1 MNIAPNFQREKRLA
15 LFIDYDN
22 LAVGM
27 KNSSSKRFQIELI
40 LDRVLEKGK
49 ILVKRAYADWSAYR
63 EGRLELHEAAV
74 ELVEIPR
81 KRVGAKNS
89 ADIRMVVDALDLAFS
104 RTHIDS
110 FVLVTGD
117 SDFSP
122 LVTKLREHDR
132 EVIGIG
138 LKSATSALL
147 LENCDEFIF
156 YEDLLK
162 RTTVETPVRGRSDL
176 TKTQRETFD
185 LVVETARALLR
196 EGRDTVW
203 ASMIKQTIRR
213 KKPSFDE
220 SVHDYGSFSE
230 LLEDMEEKGLLQ
242 LTKDPKSGSLVVTAV
257 TGRQERA

>member
-1 MNIAPNFQREKRLA
+1 MNISPHSQREKRLA

-27 KNSSSKRFQIELI
+27 KNSSGKRFQIEPI
-40 LDRVLEKGK
+40 LDRALEKGK

-132 EVIGIG
+132 EVVGIG
-138 LKSATSALL
+138 LRSASSALL
-147 LENCDEFIF
+147 IENCDEFIF
-156 YEDLLK
+156 YEDLLR

-176 TKTQRETFD
+176 TKSQKEAFD
-185 LVVETARALLR
+185 LVMDVARALLR

-220 SVHDYGSFSE
+220 SMHDYSSFSE
-230 LLEDMEEKGLLQ
+230 LLEDMEQKGLVE
-242 LTKDPKSGSLVVTAV
+242 LTKDTKSGSLVVTSV
-257 TGRQERA
+257 STRQERA

>member
-1 MNIAPNFQREKRLA
+1 MSTVGTAPREKRIA

-27 KNSSSKRFQIELI
+27 KNSSHKRFQIDLI

-49 ILVKRAYADWSAYR
+49 ILVKRAYADWSGYR
-63 EGRLELHEAAV
+63 EGKAELHEAAV

-81 KRVGAKNS
+81 KRVGGKNS

-104 RTHIDS
+104 RTFIDS

-138 LKSATSALL
+138 MKAATSTLL
-147 LENCDEFIF
+147 IENCDEFIF
-156 YEDLLK
+156 YEDLLR
-162 RTTVETPVRGRSDL
+162 RTVNQPPMKGRSDL
-176 TKTQRETFD
+176 SKPQKEAFD
-185 LVVETARALLR
+185 IVVDVARALLR

-220 SVHDYGSFSE
+220 SYHDYSSFSE
-230 LLEDMEEKGLLQ
+230 LLLDMEAKGILELQ
-242 LTKDPKSGSLVVTAV
+242 KDNKSGSLVVTGVVA
-257 TGRQERA
+257 R

>member
-1 MNIAPNFQREKRLA
+1 MSNVGTAPREKRLA

-27 KNSSSKRFQIELI
+27 KNSSHKRFQIDLI

-63 EGRLELHEAAV
+63 EGKSELHEAAV

-81 KRVGAKNS
+81 KRVGGKNS

-104 RTHIDS
+104 RTYIDS

-138 LKSATSALL
+138 MKAATSRLL
-147 LENCDEFIF
+147 IENCDEFIF
-156 YEDLLK
+156 YEDLLR
-162 RTTVETPVRGRSDL
+162 RTASEVSMKGRSDL
-176 TKTQRETFD
+176 SKPQKEAFD
-185 LVVETARALLR
+185 LVVDVARALLR

-203 ASMIKQTIRR
+203 AGMIKQTIRR
-213 KKPSFDE
+213 KNPSFDE
-220 SVHDYGSFSE
+220 SYHDYGSFSE
-230 LLEDMEEKGLLQ
+230 LLLDMEAKGILELQ
-242 LTKDPKSGSLVVTAV
+242 KDNKSGSLVVTGVIA
-257 TGRQERA
+257 R